1 MKNKDKYA
9 GCNLIAKVQYKIDGC
24 GKKIMSSREIVII
37 ADKLEIERIK
47 TQDVLVDVYHKW
59 LESEEKSS

>member
-9 GCNLIAKVQYKIDGC
+9 GFNLIAKVQFKIDGC

-47 TQDVLVDVYHKW
+47 TQDVLVDVFHNW

>member
-9 GCNLIAKVQYKIDGC
+9 NFNPTATVQFKIDGC
-24 GKKIMSSREIVII
+24 GKKIMSSREIVISVCG
-37 ADKLEIERIK
+37 IEVDRIK
-47 TQDVLVDVYHKW
+47 TQADLLEAYHNW